1 VSLVAPNVS
10 KTDRKCHF
18 RGEYDP
24 LTDLLASSGA
34 KEKATKKIPEGGV
47 AEVRWI
53 QELKA
58 IKPVNPAARRRQGG
72 RLKIF

>member
-18 RGEYDP
+18 RREYDP

-34 KEKATKKIPEGGV
+34 KEQATKIPEGGV
-47 AEVRWI
+47 AEMRWI